1 MDNNNI
7 KYNKMKNG
15 IYKSNDAVYFVLN
28 EKILMKILGSM
39 YKTTKHF
46 NFGEYQEPLKSGMI
60 EQFDEVYNNVKQW

>member
-1 MDNNNI
+1 
-7 KYNKMKNG
+7 MKDG

-46 NFGEYQEPLKSGMI
+46 NFGEWQEPLKAGMI
-60 EQFDEVYNNVKQW
+60 EQFDEVYNEVNQW

>member
-1 MDNNNI
+1 
-7 KYNKMKNG
+7 MKDG

-46 NFGEYQEPLKSGMI
+46 NFGEYQEPLKPQMI
-60 EQFDEVYNNVKQW
+60 ESFDEAYNEAKQW